1 MLDDRCP
8 TCGKPRAICVCDRTV
23 ALPVT
28 TRVLVLQHPQ
38 EPDQVL
44 GTAPL
49 LAGSVAAKIV
59 VGLSWRS
66 LAHAWG
72 EEADPHRWGV
82 LWRGSTTEAGV
93 FDAKGKPW
101 TERLDGIVAL
111 DGTWSQAKALWW
123 RNAWL
128 TKLHRIV
135 LVPKAPT
142 IYGRLRK
149 SPNRWSVSTLESVA
163 QALVQ
168 NGEDPAVGRTLETL
182 MRTMCQRARDAA

>member
-1 MLDDRCP
+1 MDDLCP
-8 TCGKPRAICVCDRTV
+8 TCGKPRAVCVCDRTV
-23 ALPVT
+23 ALSVA

-38 EPDQVL
+38 EPDHVL

-49 LAGSVAAKIV
+49 LAGAIAAKIV

-72 EEADPHRWGV
+72 QEVDPHRWGV
-82 LWRGSTTEAGV
+82 LWRGSATEAGV
-93 FDAKGKPW
+93 LDAKGKPW
-101 TERLDGIVAL
+101 TERLEGIVAI
-111 DGTWSQAKALWW
+111 DGTWTQAKALWW

-128 TKLHRIV
+128 TKLHRVV

-142 IYGRLRK
+142 IYGRLRR
-149 SPNRWSVSTLESVA
+149 SPNRYSVSTLEAVA
-163 QALVQ
+163 QALVG

>member
-1 MLDDRCP
+1 VTEEACP
-8 TCGKPRAICVCDRTV
+8 TCRKPRAICVCDRTV
-23 ALPVT
+23 ALPVA

-49 LAGSVAAKIV
+49 LAGAVAAKIV

-72 EEADPHRWGV
+72 EEVDPHRWGV
-82 LWRGSTTEAGV
+82 LWRGSATEPGV
-93 FDAKGKPW
+93 FDAKGTPW

-111 DGTWSQAKALWW
+111 DGTWTQAKALWW

-128 TKLHRIV
+128 TKLARVV
-135 LVPKAPT
+135 LMPKEPT
-142 IYGRLRK
+142 IYGRLRR
-149 SPNRWSVSTLESVA
+149 SPNRSSVSTLEAVA
-163 QALVQ
+163 QALVE
-168 NGEDPAVGRTLETL
+168 NGEDPAVKKALEAL